1 LQRSF
6 TRRHAHACL
15 ERAALRRRTRLMFFL
30 LCLVSLTALFAAA
43 PSRAAEEDGYDL
55 WLRYRPLPAALRTGT
70 DAGKLVTLAP
80 DSPTVQ
86 AAIAELQRGLQGM
99 LGRAPALVANQSGAS
114 DKAGSLVLARADA
127 LPPALAAALA
137 PDTRARLTTLGRDGY
152 LLARVRAGAGTGEFT
167 LIAGGGDTGL
177 LYGSFAYLR
186 ALQTGAAATLE
197 RAPIVEAPRLPLRM
211 LNHWDNLDR
220 TVERGYAGESIWN
233 WWELPAIVDP
243 RYTDYARANASL
255 GINGTVLDNVNA
267 KAEILSAPWI
277 AKTAAVAKVLR
288 PYGIRVYLSV
298 RWSTPLELHET
309 KSADPLDPE
318 VAAWWRRKADEI
330 YAAIPDFG
338 GFLVKANSEGQPG
351 PQDYGRDHAD
361 GANMLARALAP
372 HHGVVIWRAFVYAPP
387 GQAKAAD
394 RKADD
399 AKAHDRAAQAY
410 DQFKPLDGRFD
421 ANVIVQVKNGPIDFQ
436 PREPFS
442 PLFGAMPATPLMME
456 FQVTKEYLG
465 YATHLVYLGTLFQ
478 ETLRTDTRAGG
489 QAMSVARTL
498 EGAQNGRVG
507 GIAGVANIGS
517 SRNWTGST
525 FDQAN
530 WYAIGRLAWDPM
542 LDAGAIAR
550 EWAAQ
555 TFAPDARVVDPIVAL
570 MMPSREAAVDYMTP
584 LGLHHIMGTGHHYG
598 PAPWVG
604 NLERPDWNPTYYHRA
619 ARDGIGF
626 DRTASGSN
634 AVAQYAPELARRLQ
648 DPATTP
654 PELLLWFHHL
664 PWSYAMPSGRT
675 LWAELVAHYDHGVA
689 QVARMQAQWETLKP
703 LVDARRWQDT
713 AQRLAQQREEAQ
725 WWRDACIAYFQSVNG
740 LPLPPG
746 TRAPAHPLEYYQ
758 ALRFPYAPG
767 HG

>member
-1 LQRSF
+1 LERSF
-6 TRRHAHACL
+6 TRPHA
-15 ERAALRRRTRLMFFL
+15 RLSIA
-30 LCLVSLTALFAAA
+30 VA
-43 PSRAAEEDGYDL
+43 
-55 WLRYRPLPAALRTGT
+55 
-70 DAGKLVTLAP
+70 
-80 DSPTVQ
+80 DSPTVR
-86 AAIAELQRGLQGM
+86 AASAELQRGLQGM
-99 LGRAPALVANQSGAS
+99 LGRAPAVDAGHDTAS
-114 DKAGSLVLARADA
+114 FGKDSLVLAHASA
-127 LPPALAAALA
+127 LQPVLAAALA
-137 PDTRARLTTLGRDGY
+137 PELRARLATLGRDGY
-152 LLARVRAGAGTGEFT
+152 LLARVHAPAGAGTGTSTGELT
-167 LIAGGGDTGL
+167 LIAGGSDTGL

-186 ALQTGAAATLE
+186 TLQTGAAATLA
-197 RAPIVEAPRLPLRM
+197 RTPVVETPRLPLRM

-233 WWELPAIVDP
+233 WWELPGVVDA
-243 RYTDYARANASL
+243 RYVDYARANASL
-255 GINGTVLDNVNA
+255 GINGTVLNNVNA
-267 KAEILSAPWI
+267 KAEILSPEYI
-277 AKTAAVAKVLR
+277 AKAAAVAKVLR
-288 PYGIRVYLSV
+288 PYGIHVYLSV

-309 KSADPLDPE
+309 KSADPLDPA
-318 VAAWWRRKADEI
+318 VAAWWRYKADEI

-351 PQDYGRDHAD
+351 PQDYGRNHAD

-387 GQAKAAD
+387 AD
-394 RKADD
+394 RKAD
-399 AKAHDRAAQAY
+399 AALAHDRAAQAY
-410 DQFKPLDGRFD
+410 EQFKPLDGRFD

-489 QAMSVARTL
+489 QAMPVARTL
-498 EGAQNGRVG
+498 EGAQQNRVG
-507 GIAGVANIGS
+507 GIAGVANIGA

-530 WYAIGRLAWDPM
+530 WYAFGRLAWDPM
-542 LDAGAIAR
+542 LDAGAVAR

-555 TFAPDARVVDPIVAL
+555 TFAPDARVVEPVVA
-570 MMPSREAAVDYMTP
+570 MMMGSREAAVDYMTP

-604 NLERPDWNPTYYHRA
+604 DLARPDWNPTYYHRA
-619 ARDGIGF
+619 GRDGIGF
-626 DRTASGSN
+626 DRTGSGSN
-634 AVAQYAPELARRLQ
+634 AASQYAPELARRFS

-664 PWSYAMPSGRT
+664 PWDHAMPSGRT
-675 LWAELVAHYDHGVA
+675 LWAELVAHYDRGVA
-689 QVARMQAQWETLKP
+689 QVVATQAQWDALRP
-703 LVDARRWQDT
+703 LIDAGRWQDT
-713 AQRLAQQREEAQ
+713 AERLAQQRQEAQ

-746 TRAPAHPLEYYQ
+746 ARAPAHPLGYYQ